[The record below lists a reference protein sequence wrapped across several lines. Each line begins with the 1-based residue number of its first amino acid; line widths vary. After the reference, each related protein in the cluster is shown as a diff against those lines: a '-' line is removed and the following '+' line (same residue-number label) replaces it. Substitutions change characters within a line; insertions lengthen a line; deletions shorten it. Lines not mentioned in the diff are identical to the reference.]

1 MISVKRFIGRI
12 ENDKGF
18 VEGEELNHL
27 KNVLRLKE
35 GDEIILINGD
45 GFEYQGEISK
55 IEKNRAIIALK
66 SKKMCKN
73 NPKNEISLF
82 ISAIKREK
90 LEIVVQKAVEL
101 GVRNLYI
108 FESTFSAMKL
118 KDERL
123 ARYEKIV
130 LSSLKQCER
139 ADVMNVKIISFNDML
154 KLFGKCETRLFAN
167 EREGEEFNF
176 NSLKGAKNIGVLIGC
191 EGGFSAEEKKKI
203 LETNPENISLGSRI
217 LRAETAAILLTGI
230 ASLFSG
236 N

>member
-1 MISVKRFIGRI
+1 MKRFIGKI
-12 ENDKGF
+12 ENENGI

-45 GFEYQGEISK
+45 GYEYVGEISK
-55 IEKNRAIIALK
+55 LEKNRAIIALK
-66 SKKMCKN
+66 SKKICKN
-73 NPKNEISLF
+73 NPKNNISLF

-90 LEIVVQKAVEL
+90 LEIVVQKAVEI
-101 GVRNLYI
+101 GATNLYI
-108 FESTFSAMKL
+108 FESEFSAMKI
-118 KDERL
+118 KGERL
-123 ARYEKIV
+123 NRYEKIV

-139 ADVMNVKIISFNDML
+139 ADLMNVKIITFNDML
-154 KLFGKCETRLFAN
+154 KLFGNCKTRLFAN
-167 EREGEEFNF
+167 EREGEEFEF
-176 NSLKGAKNIGVLIGC
+176 TSLKCAKNIGVLVGC

-203 LETNPENISLGSRI
+203 LATKPENISLGNRI

>member
-1 MISVKRFIGRI
+1 MKRFIGKI
-12 ENDKGF
+12 EENGI

-45 GFEYQGEISK
+45 GFEYVGEISK
-55 IEKNRAIIALK
+55 INKNNAIVALK
-66 SKKMCKN
+66 SKKLCKN
-73 NPKNEISLF
+73 APKNDISLF

-101 GVRNLYI
+101 GAKNLYI
-108 FESTFSAMKL
+108 FESAFSAMKL
-118 KDERL
+118 SGERL

-139 ADVMNVKIISFNDML
+139 ADIMNVKIISFNEML

-167 EREGEEFNF
+167 EREGEEFDF
-176 NSLKGAKNIGVLIGC
+176 NSLKSSKNIGVLIGC
-191 EGGFSAEEKKKI
+191 EGGFSADEKKKI
-203 LETNPENISLGSRI
+203 LETKPENISLGNRI